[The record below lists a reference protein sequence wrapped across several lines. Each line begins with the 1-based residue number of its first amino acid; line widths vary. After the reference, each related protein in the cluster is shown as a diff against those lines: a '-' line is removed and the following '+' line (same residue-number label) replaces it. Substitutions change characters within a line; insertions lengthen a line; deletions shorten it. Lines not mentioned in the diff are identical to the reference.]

1 MAETFPYEDII
12 DVPHHVSK
20 KYSAPTMMER
30 AARFHPFA
38 AITGYEEMVL
48 EAARITESRIDLDEE
63 ALTVINKK
71 LNMLRESLDQEP
83 MITVMYF
90 EPDKKKCG
98 GAYVSVTDIVMQIDE
113 YKQIVIMG
121 ENKKISIKDIYSIEG
136 DIFSNLGFYDE

>member
-12 DVPHHVSK
+12 DVPHHISK
-20 KYSAPTMMER
+20 KYPEPTMMER

-48 EAARITESRIDLDEE
+48 EAARITEARIDLDEE

-83 MITVMYF
+83 KVTVTYF
-90 EPDKKKCG
+90 EPDKKKSG
-98 GAYVSVTDIVMQIDE
+98 GAYVSVTDIVKLIDE
-113 YKQIVIMG
+113 YEQIVIMG
-121 ENKKISIKDIYSIEG
+121 DDKKISIKDVYSIEG
-136 DIFSNLGFYDE
+136 DLFSTLNLYDE